1 MVDSSILIASPC
13 DSGRLPAILIW
24 FVYQFLQ
31 FDWSKIKDLEENAR
45 GGQKKSPEV
54 QLFCGQFFQHRL
66 TLFWR
71 SNWLCACLKAESYT
85 EAEKSACWKPAF
97 RIVAVINTVWR
108 WSLKIRVNLLETSF
122 NILHSCGYTIP
133 LSNCRWKKQFLKKLC
148 RTLNNRI
155 IILII
160 IIFLIWVQFDEV
172 SLRLDWKGWKVAYF
186 RILWRSNIAS
196 YINYNFEET
205 QYLILGKACLS
216 N

>member
-1 MVDSSILIASPC
+1 M
-13 DSGRLPAILIW
+13 
-24 FVYQFLQ
+24 F
-31 FDWSKIKDLEENAR
+31 
-45 GGQKKSPEV
+45 EV
-54 QLFCGQFFQHRL
+54 MFPQVIMTQAQLGNDF
-66 TLFWR
+66 
-71 SNWLCACLKAESYT
+71 YT
-85 EAEKSACWKPAF
+85 F

-108 WSLKIRVNLLETSF
+108 WSLKIRVNLSETSF

-148 RTLNNRI
+148 RTLNNRMW
-155 IILII
+155 
-160 IIFLIWVQFDEV
+160 FLIWVQFDEV
-172 SLRLDWKGWKVAYF
+172 SLGLDWKGWKVAYF